1 MKTDINC
8 TLEDQFGQDLT
19 IWHCVKIKGDSL
31 MSYDRGTAAM
41 NAGYRLWIVEK
52 TAVKL
57 NEVTLTDAARESQ
70 IRPLIWKGTWG
81 VKAGKD
87 TYQDY

>member
-1 MKTDINC
+1 
-8 TLEDQFGQDLT
+8 
-19 IWHCVKIKGDSL
+19 

-57 NEVTLTDAARESQ
+57 NEGTLTDAAKESQ
-70 IRPLIWKGTWG
+70 IRPLIWKGTWE

-87 TYQDY
+87 KYQDY